1 MELKLFHDSFDLT
14 YRKPFGA
21 VTCGTAVTLKLQ
33 ATGGAEVRRFFLRLW
48 REKDGVEEKIEM
60 HPAGTGTIYSTTFQ
74 VPQHPGL
81 LWYYFIVQT
90 PQREFYYG
98 SGEKGG
104 GAGLWRETIPPAYQ
118 LTVYQEGAEAAP
130 AWFRD
135 SVLYQIFVDRF
146 YNGSPDGKALNPRH
160 NSMLHGRWDNIPY
173 YIREAGTGRVARWD
187 FFGGNLAGVRE
198 KLPYLK
204 HLGIRAIYF
213 NPIFASPS
221 NHKYDTADYHNI
233 DPMFGDN
240 DLFRELCAEAARMG
254 ISIILDGVFSHT
266 GSDSIY
272 FNKEGNYNTPGAWQS
287 AASPYYA
294 WYRFNRHP
302 HDYECWWGIETLPNV
317 NEMEPSYREF
327 IISGENSVL
336 RHWHS
341 LGIKGWRLDV
351 ADELPGAFLQELRR
365 TLKGLDP
372 RAVLMGE
379 VWEDASNK
387 ISYGERRDYL
397 LGAELDSVT
406 NYPLRRLM
414 LDFILGRAD
423 AGSMQQDIMSLYENY
438 PPQQFYSAVNM
449 TGSHD
454 CSRLLT
460 ELMADLPADL
470 PAEQQEALKL
480 ARLKFFVLWQMTFP
494 GVPCVYYGD
503 ETGVM
508 EGGEDPENRG
518 AYPWGLEN
526 EEIRAYFQTMIALR
540 NHYDVLRSGSW
551 ESLHA
556 DGSAYAYVRV
566 IEGGQDLFGQEKQ
579 DNVAVVLLNRDGE
592 KEAFF
597 DLDLSTWCE
606 GNLIDPLDHYN
617 EIPLQQS
624 RLKIGLGPLQGR
636 LLLRDRF
643 RANSLAR
650 RESGILLH
658 PTSLPSPGGIGDLGA
673 EAYAFIDFLQASGQ
687 SYWQILPLNPP
698 AAGNSPYQCF
708 SAFAGNPLL
717 IDLRQLVEQNLLQQR
732 ELQGL
737 TQQSDGNVDFAAVRG
752 QKEKL
757 LRRAFSRFNEDDP
770 EFRDFCSKHDQWL
783 ADFALF
789 MALKKHFG
797 GKSWNQWDKGAAFRH
812 AEALKHYAELLA
824 AEVGYEKFL
833 QYIFFRQW
841 LDLKNYA
848 REHGVKIIGDLPL
861 FVAHDSSDVWSRPHL
876 FTLDREGNP
885 QFMAG
890 VPPDYFSETGQLWGN
905 PHYRWE
911 MMEKEGF
918 RWWKDRLRILLELVD
933 LIRIDHFLGLEQYWE
948 IPAGEETAEKG
959 KWVKGPGEKLFK
971 SLREE
976 LGDLPL
982 IAEDLGL
989 ITPEVRA
996 LKLRLGIPGM
1006 NVMQFMLEPHLEAV
1020 LQLPLQERDTVL
1032 YTGTHDNNTLL
1043 GWFRAGGKELP
1054 PAAAGDGHGGEA
1066 VAAEREGRDICRYFI
1081 AAAMRSDA
1089 ALVIIPLQDILFLD
1103 SSARMNI
1110 PGTVEGNWGWRLRG
1124 GELGSEV
1131 ARELRE
1137 LSEQYYRNN
1146 LNVEGQKAKAGVR

>member
-1 MELKLFHDSFDLT
+1 MEKKLFHNSHDPS

-21 VTCGTAVTLKLQ
+21 VPCGTQVTLSLKV
-33 ATGGAEVRRFFLRLW
+33 AAASGVKRVFLRLW
-48 REKDGVEEKIEM
+48 REKEGMEERIEM
-60 HPAGTGTIYSTTFQ
+60 YPAGTLYRTTFRT
-74 VPQHPGL
+74 PQKPGL
-81 LWYYFIVQT
+81 LWYYFIAQADDK
-90 PQREFYYG
+90 EYYYG
-98 SGEKGG
+98 CSEAGG
-104 GAGLWRETIPPAYQ
+104 GPGVMQETVPPSYQ
-118 LTVYQEGAEAAP
+118 ITVYREGAEAAP

-135 SVLYQIFVDRF
+135 GVLYQIFVDRF
-146 YNGSPDGKALNPRH
+146 YNGSPDAKVLNPRH
-160 NSMLHGRWDNIPY
+160 NSMLHARWDNTPY
-173 YIREAGTGRVARWD
+173 YIRDPRSGRVARWD
-187 FFGGNLAGVRE
+187 FFGGNLPGVRE
-198 KLPYLK
+198 KLPYLR

-240 DLFRELCAEAARMG
+240 SCFKALCDEAARMG

-287 AASPYYA
+287 TDSPYYP
-294 WYRFNRHP
+294 WYRFRRYP
-302 HDYECWWGIETLPNV
+302 DDYECWWGIETLPNV
-317 NEMEPSYREF
+317 NELEPSYREF

-351 ADELPGAFLQELRR
+351 ADELPGAFVQELRR
-365 TLKGLDP
+365 ALKELDP

-397 LGAELDSVT
+397 LGVELDSVT

-414 LDFILGRAD
+414 LEFILGRTD
-423 AGSMQQDIMSLYENY
+423 AEQMQQAVMNLYENY
-438 PPQQFYSAVNM
+438 PPQHFYSAVNM

-454 CSRLLT
+454 CPRLLT
-460 ELMADLPADL
+460 ELVADLPGDL

-480 ARLKFFVLWQMTFP
+480 TRLKLFVLWQMTFP

-503 ETGVM
+503 ETGIM
-508 EGGEDPENRG
+508 EGGPDPENRG
-518 AYPWGLEN
+518 PYPWGLEN
-526 EEIRAYFQTMIALR
+526 EEIREHFQTMIALR
-540 NHYDVLRSGSW
+540 NHYDVLRSGTW
-551 ESLHA
+551 EALHA
-556 DGSAYAYVRV
+556 SGGAYAYLRA
-566 IEGGQDLFGQEKQ
+566 IEGGRDLFGQEKQ
-579 DNVAVVLLNRDGE
+579 DNVAVVLLNRDRE
-592 KEAFF
+592 QEAVF
-597 DLDLSTWCE
+597 DLDLSPWCE
-606 GNLIDPLDHYN
+606 GTLVDPLDDYS
-617 EIPLQQS
+617 EIPLQGN
-624 RLKIGLGPLQGR
+624 RLQISLGPLQGR
-636 LLLRDRF
+636 LLLRDRWG
-643 RANSLAR
+643 ANRQAR

-658 PTSLPSPGGIGDLGA
+658 PTSLSSPGGIGDLGA
-673 EAYAFIDFLQASGQ
+673 EAYRFIDFLEESGQ
-687 SYWQILPLNPP
+687 SYWQVLPLNPP

-717 IDLRQLVEQNLLQQR
+717 IDLRKLVEEGLLRQR
-732 ELQGL
+732 ELESL
-737 TQQSDGNVDFAAVRG
+737 PQQSDGSVDFASVKA
-752 QKEKL
+752 QKGKL
-757 LRRAFSRFNEDDP
+757 LRRAFSRFSEDDP
-770 EFRDFCSKHDQWL
+770 AFRDFCAAHEEWL
-783 ADFALF
+783 ADFAHF

-797 GKSWNQWDKGAAFRH
+797 GRPWNQWEKGAAFRRGETL
-812 AEALKHYAELLA
+812 AHYAELLA
-824 AEVGYEKFL
+824 AEISCQKFL
-833 QYIFFRQW
+833 QFIFFRQW

-848 REHGVKIIGDLPL
+848 HAHGVKIIGDLPL

-876 FTLDREGNP
+876 FALNEEGNP
-885 QFMAG
+885 LCMAG

-905 PHYRWE
+905 PHYRWDI
-911 MMEKEGF
+911 MEKEGY
-918 RWWKDRLRILLELVD
+918 RWWKDRLRVLIELVD
-933 LIRIDHFLGLEQYWE
+933 LVRIDHFLGLEQYWE

-959 KWVKGPGEKLFK
+959 RWVKGPGEKLFK

-976 LGDLPL
+976 LGELPL

-1006 NVMQFMLEPHLEAV
+1006 NVLQFMMEPQLEGGLK
-1020 LQLPLQERDTVL
+1020 LPLQERDTVL

-1043 GWFRAGGKELP
+1043 GWYRSGGKEIKP
-1054 PAAAGDGHGGEA
+1054 GEEEATEKTARQERVQDRGEA
-1066 VAAEREGRDICRYFI
+1066 AVTVDTEGQEICRYFI
-1081 AAAMRSDA
+1081 DTAMRSDA

-1103 SSARMNI
+1103 GSARMNT

-1124 GELGSEV
+1124 EELTGAV

-1137 LSEQYYRNN
+1137 LSEKHHR
-1146 LNVEGQKAKAGVR
+1146 LSK